1 MQNKSKK
8 NSKTLKVFIILI
20 VVIALIGISIYFI
33 INAKHATEEVNS
45 EDTSL
50 LKGTFIYSEN
60 VKYEFNGKGKGAMY
74 DRNSKYDYTY
84 TIENENIMMDFKNE
98 ALRDATYTYK
108 LEDDTLTLIGGEGTT
123 GGKYILKKEN

>member
-1 MQNKSKK
+1 
-8 NSKTLKVFIILI
+8 
-20 VVIALIGISIYFI
+20 
-33 INAKHATEEVNS
+33 
-45 EDTSL
+45 
-50 LKGTFIYSEN
+50 
-60 VKYEFNGKGKGAMY
+60 MY

-123 GGKYILKKEN
+123 GGEYILKKEN